1 MKLEEIRDEY
11 KWARWSAGAAAK
23 APHSPESN
31 FCRYCGEPWKPV
43 AGTMHD
49 GHVRCIVPR
58 SFQEELH
65 KLWWNSPTLSEQQIA
80 DILGITVST
89 VRGWFR
95 GIDRRTNARP

>member
-1 MKLEEIRDEY
+1 MKLEQIQYEY
-11 KWARWSAGAAAK
+11 KLARATAGSDAGLGNLEDG
-23 APHSPESN
+23 H
-31 FCRYCGEPWKPV
+31 CRYCGQPWKPV
-43 AGTMHD
+43 AGTLHD

-65 KLWWNSPTLSEQQIA
+65 ALWWNSPTLSEQQIA